1 MLTVRFP
8 NLSVNDLIVPGTAKL
23 TFDITL
29 ASTNKN
35 RTLVKNIGRA
45 IIKKFVVRFD
55 GTEVL
60 SIDDYDVLMCYVDL
74 WMNKWEK
81 EDHNTIFQGI
91 VIDGAQ
97 TENVIKHRIN
107 SSDKVTN
114 AKEEA
119 LANVFKNKFCIP
131 LPFELL
137 NSIGP
142 FYQKELGEKLTFEL
156 TFNDY
161 KRVINSGDEKDS
173 TYTINNLAL
182 EFDTIMSDRL
192 ASDMRLEYISKQIY
206 YDRILRFKQMTVKDT
221 ETKIPI
227 NFNITFKS
235 LKGILILFK
244 KDDDFGVDTAKY
256 INPKIE
262 NISITVEGQ
271 PNEIYANG
279 KKPYHHFPEIKKHF
293 GSGLLKNVIV
303 GGVMKEL
310 CTYDMSVIDY
320 YNDRY
325 GLWIDFRSLE
335 NVNMHGTGRKIEN
348 DISLQIDKQ
357 AVSNGNMTMYVY
369 LFMNAQIN
377 IVDSKLKSAMNMS
390 YKTASCNDITCP
402 VTEC

>member
-1 MLTVRFP
+1 MYSDEINPTRNLRIPQGLKAKKNTIIVTNNPSQIDQNQMLNVRFP
-8 NLSVNDLIVPGTAKL
+8 NLSANDLIVPGTAKL

-29 ASTNKN
+29 SSTNKN

-45 IIKKFVVRFD
+45 IIKKFVVKFD
-55 GTEVL
+55 GNEVL

-74 WMNKWEK
+74 WMNTWEK
-81 EDHNTIFQGI
+81 EDHNAIFQGI
-91 VIDGAQ
+91 VIDEAQ

-182 EFDTIMSDRL
+182 EFDTITSSRL
-192 ASDMRLEYISKQIY
+192 ASDMRLQYTLKPIY
-206 YDRILRFKQMTVKDT
+206 YDRILRFKQMIVKDT

-227 NFNITFKS
+227 NFNIT
-235 LKGILILFK
+235 LNL
-244 KDDDFGVDTAKY
+244 
-256 INPKIE
+256 
-262 NISITVEGQ
+262 
-271 PNEIYANG
+271 
-279 KKPYHHFPEIKKHF
+279 
-293 GSGLLKNVIV
+293 
-303 GGVMKEL
+303 
-310 CTYDMSVIDY
+310 
-320 YNDRY
+320 
-325 GLWIDFRSLE
+325 
-335 NVNMHGTGRKIEN
+335 
-348 DISLQIDKQ
+348 
-357 AVSNGNMTMYVY
+357 
-369 LFMNAQIN
+369 
-377 IVDSKLKSAMNMS
+377 
-390 YKTASCNDITCP
+390 
-402 VTEC
+402 